1 MIYMYEVGVDPLKRD
16 ATMAS
21 KFVKNLQYY
30 KFCMYGFLK
39 NLRFFEPFLILFFV
53 EQGLSFLQ
61 IGTLYA
67 IREIATNLLEI
78 PTGIIADALG
88 RRRTMIFSF
97 IAYLVSFIIF
107 YFAPGFFTSSIAMI
121 FFSFGEAFRTGTHK
135 AMIFEYLNIMGW
147 NDQKV
152 YYYGHT
158 RSWSQIGSAVSA
170 LIAAGIVFFSNR
182 YKLIFL
188 YSSIP
193 YILDLLLMLTYPRE
207 LDGRKTGVKGKEIIR
222 NFTEVT
228 REFIC
233 SFHNRDM
240 LRAIANLSAHSGF
253 FKAIKDYLQPVVQT
267 FALTFSIFVYLEDL
281 QRSALVI
288 GIVYFII
295 YLLTSL
301 AARCSGR
308 IAEKFSSLA
317 HPLNITLLAGFGM
330 GMLCGVF
337 FGLEFIPLSIALFI
351 AIYVIQN
358 VRKPIGVSYI
368 SETMRSDIMATTL
381 SAESQF
387 TTLITAVAAIAL
399 GFLTDHFGIGNA
411 LVIIS
416 GVMLLTTPLYL
427 AGKGAK

>member
-1 MIYMYEVGVDPLKRD
+1 MYEVGVDPLKRD

-233 SFHNRDM
+233 SFHNSDM

>member
-1 MIYMYEVGVDPLKRD
+1 MYEVGVDPLKRD